1 VLPSLTF
8 TVPLA
13 LLILPAL
20 LGWAAWLWLRDQGN
34 LSRARHRVALALRLT
49 ILTALALVLAGATYQ
64 QPETRQATVFVADLS
79 ASTAGVQDREAAFI
93 DRALKARGRDDVA
106 AVVAVGGDAQVEQ
119 GIARPSGFTA
129 FASLV
134 DRSATSLEAGL
145 NLAGALFPTGYR
157 KRVVLLTD
165 GQQNVGDA
173 LAAARLLHDEGVRL
187 DVVPLT
193 PAGGP
198 EALVSNVDVPST
210 LHKGDRVPLTVFLNS
225 TVAQTGTLDVYD
237 DARHVARVPV
247 ALAAGGTRVPVPLP
261 PLGPGFH
268 RLRVALNAPLDT
280 VAGNDEGEA
289 VTHVRG
295 APIILVAEGAPGEG
309 DIVAASLRAKGMTV
323 AQESAVQVQASAEY
337 LGRFDGVV
345 LVDAPALELDP
356 ALLDPARSPLHAYV
370 DGGGGLVVIGGP
382 TSYGVGG
389 YTDTALDD
397 LLPVSMRLPQRKDTP
412 AVAVALIIENLET
425 ESNVNIS
432 KAAGEGVVR
441 LLTPADRVEVND
453 ANGTDVP
460 GNGWAVPL
468 QYVTNKTL
476 IDRAIDAMQPVD
488 PMSYVPALN
497 AAYNSLSHTN
507 AKIKHIILLGD
518 GDATDDYYA
527 IVHKIYKA
535 GITVSTVATG
545 AGSFGPSNYGVMQDI
560 ARWGHGHYYQSDNV
574 ANIPQIFLKETKQI
588 ARTGLVEERFTPE
601 YISASPIIAGLPG
614 APLDGYVATTPKPQ
628 GNQVLVHVTKHGLDP
643 ILSQWQYGLGRVVAW
658 TSDARGQW
666 TANIVGSA
674 QGNALWANMVS
685 WVLPPDSSPNL
696 SFSASLSGGQA
707 HLTVTTTGLPL
718 DAGVTARIDGPAR
731 SSSLTLQP
739 TAPGQYEADV
749 PASATGAYL
758 VGIRAHGTSGAA
770 PSLRTS
776 FVVPYAPEYRA
787 TGLNSHLVGD
797 AAAAGDGALM
807 QESAA
812 GQSFAD
818 NLAPVYAPLPL
829 ATWLLLLALLLLP
842 VDVAARRLLVGPAEV
857 REALAALRARRAR
870 RLQPVG
876 AGALMTP
883 VGTAAAPLTTLRARR
898 STRQERVATG
908 AAAGQQPAAS
918 VARPA
923 LTPVT
928 PSMTPRPSERRR
940 PGEMAVANPAPIPS
954 TPSTPSPVSTPDAA
968 TSQSTPGMPGTP
980 GAAGVQDDTMS
991 RLLEAK
997 RRRRR

>member
-1 VLPSLTF
+1 MLPNLTF
-8 TVPLA
+8 TVPLV
-13 LLILPAL
+13 LLILPVV
-20 LGWAAWLWLRDQGN
+20 LGWTAWLWLQDQGN
-34 LSRARHRVALALRLT
+34 LSRVRHRVALALRLL

-64 QPETRQATVFVADLS
+64 QPETRQATAFVTDLS

-134 DRSATSLEAGL
+134 DRSATDLEAGL
-145 NLAGALFPTGYR
+145 NLAGALFPGGYR

-165 GQQNVGDA
+165 GQQNVGDT
-173 LAAARLLHDEGVRL
+173 LAATRLLHDEGVRL
-187 DVVPLT
+187 DVVPLA

-247 ALAAGGTRVPVPLP
+247 TLDVGDTRVPVTLP

-268 RLRVALNAPLDT
+268 RLRVVLNAPLDT

-295 APIILVAEGAPGEG
+295 APAILVAEGLPGEG
-309 DIVAASLRAKGMTV
+309 DIVAASLRARGMTV
-323 AQESAVQVQASAEY
+323 VQESAAQVQASAQY
-337 LGRFDGVV
+337 LGRFDGVA

-356 ALLDPARSPLHAYV
+356 ALLDPTASPLRAYV

-382 TSYGVGG
+382 NSYGVGG

-412 AVAVALIIENLET
+412 AVAVALIIESLES

-453 ANGTDVP
+453 ATGTDAP

-468 QYVTNKTL
+468 QYVANKTS

-507 AKIKHIILLGD
+507 ARIKHIILLGD

-527 IVHKIYKA
+527 TVHKIFKA

-545 AGSFGPSNYGVMQDI
+545 AGGFGPSNYGIMQDI
-560 ARWGHGHYYQSDNV
+560 ARWGGGHYYQSDNV

-588 ARTGLVEERFTPE
+588 ARTGLVEEHFTPE
-601 YISASPIIAGLPG
+601 YISSSPIIAGLPG

-628 GNQVLVHVTKHGLDP
+628 GNQVLVHVTGHGLDP

-666 TANIVGSA
+666 TSNIVGSA
-674 QGNALWANMVS
+674 RGNTLWSNMVS

-718 DAGVTARIDGPAR
+718 DAQVTARIDGPTR
-731 SSSLTLQP
+731 SSSLALQP

-758 VGIRAHGTSGAA
+758 VGVRAHGNGTGGAA

-787 TGLNSHLVGD
+787 TGLNSHLVSD
-797 AAAAGDGALM
+797 AAASGDGALV

-829 ATWLLLLALLLLP
+829 TTWLLLLALLLLP
-842 VDVAARRLLVGPAEV
+842 LDVAARRLLVGSAEM

-870 RLQPVG
+870 GPQLAGVG
-876 AGALMTP
+876 APLTP
-883 VGTAAAPLTTLRARR
+883 MGTAAAPLTTLRARR
-898 STRQERVATG
+898 STRQERVATQ
-908 AAAGQQPAAS
+908 AAAGRQPPAS
-918 VARPA
+918 AARPTR
-923 LTPVT
+923 TPVT
-928 PSMTPRPSERRR
+928 PSMTSRPSERHR
-940 PGEMAVANPAPIPS
+940 PGEMAAASAASTPAPAS
-954 TPSTPSPVSTPDAA
+954 MPDATTQQGGQG
-968 TSQSTPGMPGTP
+968 TSAPT
-980 GAAGVQDDTMS
+980 GAQDDTMS

>member
-8 TVPLA
+8 TVPLV
-13 LLILPAL
+13 LLILPVV
-20 LGWAAWLWLRDQGN
+20 LGWTAWLWLQDQGN
-34 LSRARHRVALALRLT
+34 LSRVRHRVALALRLL

-134 DRSATSLEAGL
+134 DRSATDLEAGL
-145 NLAGALFPTGYR
+145 NLAGALFPSGYR

-165 GQQNVGDA
+165 GQQNVGDT
-173 LAAARLLHDEGVRL
+173 LAATRLLHDEGVRL
-187 DVVPLT
+187 DVVPLA

-198 EALVSNVDVPST
+198 EVLVSNVDVPST

-247 ALAAGGTRVPVPLP
+247 TLDVGDTRVPVTLP

-268 RLRVALNAPLDT
+268 RLRVVLNAPLDT

-295 APIILVAEGAPGEG
+295 APAILVAEGLPGEG
-309 DIVAASLRAKGMTV
+309 DIVAASLRARGMTV
-323 AQESAVQVQASAEY
+323 VQESAAQVQASAQY
-337 LGRFDGVV
+337 LGRFDGVA

-356 ALLDPARSPLHAYV
+356 ALLDPTASPLRAYV

-382 TSYGVGG
+382 NSYGVGG

-425 ESNVNIS
+425 DSNVNIS

-453 ANGTDVP
+453 ANGTDAP

-468 QYVTNKTL
+468 QYVANKTS
-476 IDRAIDAMQPVD
+476 IDHAIDAMQPVD
-488 PMSYVPALN
+488 PMSYVPSLN

-507 AKIKHIILLGD
+507 ARIKHIILLGD

-527 IVHKIYKA
+527 TIHKIAKA
-535 GITVSTVATG
+535 GITISTVATG
-545 AGSFGPSNYGVMQDI
+545 AGGFGPSNYGVMQDI

-588 ARTGLVEERFTPE
+588 ARTGLVEAHFTPE

-666 TANIVGSA
+666 TSNIVGSA
-674 QGNALWANMVS
+674 RGNALWANMVS

-718 DAGVTARIDGPAR
+718 DAQVTARIDGPAGPAR
-731 SSSLTLQP
+731 SSSLALQP

-758 VGIRAHGTSGAA
+758 VGIRARGTGGAA

-787 TGLNSHLVGD
+787 TGLNSHLVSD
-797 AAAAGDGALM
+797 AAAAGDGVLM
-807 QESAA
+807 RESAA

-829 ATWLLLLALLLLP
+829 TTWLLLLALLLLP
-842 VDVAARRLLVGPAEV
+842 FDVAVRRLLVGPAEV

-870 RLQPVG
+870 RLQPAG
-876 AGALMTP
+876 AGAPMIP
-883 VGTAAAPLTTLRARR
+883 MGTAAAPLTTLRARR
-898 STRQERVATG
+898 STRQDRVATQ
-908 AAAGQQPAAS
+908 AASGQQPPAS
-918 VARPA
+918 TTRPSR
-923 LTPVT
+923 TPT
-928 PSMTPRPSERRR
+928 MSPPTPRSAERRR
-940 PGEMAVANPAPIPS
+940 PGEAVAAPTPISSTPAPAS
-954 TPSTPSPVSTPDAA
+954 MPDATTRQGGQGA
-968 TSQSTPGMPGTP
+968 PGTA
-980 GAAGVQDDTMS
+980 GAQDDTMS